1 MKLSR
6 IFWAVILCGGTL
18 VLCLGFGL
26 PAWAH
31 IFANNARSGFFGEIE
46 LSVLFVVS
54 WLVVF
59 VMLGMLAYRIIRYG
73 LRGEP

>member
-1 MKLSR
+1 MKPWR
-6 IFWAVILCGGTL
+6 IFWAVVLCGGTL

-31 IFANNARSGFFGEIE
+31 IFANNAESGFFGDIE
-46 LSVLFVVS
+46 LSVIFVAS

-73 LRGEP
+73 QKEQP